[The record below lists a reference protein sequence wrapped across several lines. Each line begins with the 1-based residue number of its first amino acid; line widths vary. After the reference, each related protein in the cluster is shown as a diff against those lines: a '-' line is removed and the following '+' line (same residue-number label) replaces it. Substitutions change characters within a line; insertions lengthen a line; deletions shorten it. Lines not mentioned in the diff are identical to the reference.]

1 MLLFEPRHTHLK
13 ADLSEIPENLRKY
26 LQISLR
32 NMQAYLT
39 DSFSN
44 NAMNRIEQSMDQPT
58 NEYFIYS
65 SHNTYLKG
73 HQLYGDS
80 SVEMYA
86 YAINLGCR
94 CVELDCWVNSILKLG
109 WEKQRAK
116 NNSRNDFHNRYPL

>member
-1 MLLFEPRHTHLK
+1 LK

-32 NMQAYLT
+32 NLQAFLT

-44 NAMNRIEQSMDQPT
+44 NAMNRIEQSMDHPT

-94 CVELDCWVNSILKLG
+94 CVELDCWVFSFLIIRMEVTTSLK
-109 WEKQRAK
+109 
-116 NNSRNDFHNRYPL
+116 